1 MKKIFLLASVASL
14 LFAGCM
20 KNEIDAPE
28 TIVTDAPETIL
39 ATFGEIT
46 KAHLDGLD
54 VIWNTSDEISLFA
67 KTNAHNKY
75 VLDVLDADNSSS
87 ASFKFDREYS
97 AATETLEKNY
107 AVFPYRPADNKV
119 TADGIVTTRIKNNQ
133 DYRQGKLLMCAPMVA
148 VADGYDFEFQNV
160 ASVLRFNVKTSADYT
175 DVCTLKTIK
184 IASASKVLSGLITVD
199 TNADEFTATP
209 IETSKNVKLQDGQ
222 INVKLTTEPQ
232 PFCLV
237 IPPGTYPAGDLTITM
252 TLNDTYEDFQ
262 KVIVYDNELTVGA
275 NKLQDINCTVRP
287 EVVNGIEVTTGGLFE
302 FNGHQHLTCFTASV
316 RGRYRGTADN
326 VTVSEIG
333 VLFRR
338 NGKAEDLVV
347 TSVGTGTNDVR
358 QVKASTV
365 SEEVVLKMTN
375 LVGGTDGSNRYVYR
389 FYVILSNGEVK
400 YGETREFRTDVPQYV
415 AIKAGTF
422 RMGADEGD
430 DGYSASYGTSPA
442 HNVTLTKDFEIGK
455 YEVLVP
461 EFLKFLNECE
471 NIEFGEQT
479 DRSLTAVFRTG
490 ETTTRLVYN
499 GTVKTE
505 DSEAESIALEY
516 NTTEGWKSTRKKYPI
531 QRVTKYGADQYC
543 KWLTETLNDGY
554 TYRLPTE
561 AEWEWAARGGE
572 FSKGYRFSGSNT
584 LNEVAKSKSS
594 GKSGY
599 NSIALAGERYPNEL
613 GLYDMS
619 GNVFEFP
626 QDRSDYNWVDAEGTA
641 LSYFSYCLE
650 NSVKDPAGPI
660 KSGGKTFTD
669 NKYYSIQKGGS
680 SNESSVN
687 AAFCPG
693 FRNNQRVNETYC
705 HVCGGFRVV
714 RVKNQ

>member
-1 MKKIFLLASVASL
+1 MKKIFLLASAASL

-87 ASFKFDREYS
+87 ASFKFDQEYS

-287 EVVNGIEVTTGGLFE
+287 EVVEDDFGVEVTTGGIYE
-302 FNGHQHLTCFTASV
+302 FNGHPHLTCYTASV
-316 RGRYRGTADN
+316 TGGVAVTADDVA
-326 VTVSEIG
+326 VTELG
-333 VLFRR
+333 VLFQRA
-338 NGKAEDLVV
+338 GKEENMVIGN
-347 TSVGTGTNDVR
+347 VGTGTNDVR
-358 QVKASTV
+358 QVKASSV
-365 SEEVVLKMTN
+365 SENAVLKLNN
-375 LVGGTDGSNRYVYR
+375 LVGGSDGATLYAYR
-389 FYVILSNGEVK
+389 FYAVLDDGNVA
-400 YGETREFRTDVPQYV
+400 YGQTKEFRTDTYCFVPV
-415 AIKAGTF
+415 KAGTF
-422 RMGADEGD
+422 TMGADSGQPGENTGST
-430 DGYSASYGTSPA
+430 GKTTPA
-442 HNVTLTKDFEIGK
+442 HQVSLTTDFEISK
-455 YEVLVP
+455 YELAVP
-461 EFLKFLNECE
+461 QFAAFLNAKGVVPATNTASE
-471 NIEFGEQT
+471 
-479 DRSLTAVFRTG
+479 LTAKIDNKIVYSGKKTDNG
-490 ETTTRLVYN
+490 E
-499 GTVKTE
+499 KM
-505 DSEAESIALEY
+505 SIAYEDGKWDG
-516 NTTEGWKSTRKKYPI
+516 TPRKKYPVERI
-531 QRVTKYGADQYC
+531 TKYGVELYC
-543 KWLTETLNDGY
+543 QWLTETENDGY

-561 AEWEWAARGGE
+561 AEWEWAAMGGIH
-572 FSKGYRFSGSNT
+572 SQGYKYSGSNN
-584 LNEVAKSKSS
+584 LNDVGVPKN
-594 GKSGY
+594 
-599 NSIALAGERYPNEL
+599 NSNTNVQQTTAVLGTKYPNEL
-613 GLYDMS
+613 GIYDMS
-619 GNVFEFP
+619 GNLWEVVS
-626 QDRSDYNWVDAEGTA
+626 DRSDYNWLDSSGTDA
-641 LSYFSYCLE
+641 SYFAFCHGKGT
-650 NSVKDPAGPI
+650 VTDPQGPVAAD
-660 KSGGKTFTD
+660 GYTFESD
-669 NKYYSIQKGGS
+669 KYYCIRKGGS
-680 SNESSVN
+680 VNDSSTGQN
-687 AAFCPG
+687 FCPHYRRLEGIEKTTHRNDTG
-693 FRNNQRVNETYC
+693 FRI
-705 HVCGGFRVV
+705 V
-714 RVKNQ
+714 RVPKAN